1 MTNTIKLHT
10 MYLKNQLYAI
20 NLTDKYGGIMS
31 KDKYAGIRLENQLCF
46 PLYVCSK
53 EIVRRYKPYLDELN
67 LTYTQ
72 YIAMMVLWEEREVT
86 VTELGKQLFLDSGTL
101 TPLLKKLE
109 QKGFV
114 TRKRMESDERNVCIS
129 ITDKGDRLKEEA
141 VKIPEKMRCC
151 ISLNPEEAKTL
162 YTILQK
168 VLGNF

>member
-1 MTNTIKLHT
+1 
-10 MYLKNQLYAI
+10 
-20 NLTDKYGGIMS
+20 MS

-114 TRKRMESDERNVCIS
+114 TRKRMECDERNVCIS

-141 VKIPEKMRCC
+141 VKIPEKMSCC
-151 ISLNPEEAKTL
+151 ISLNPEEVKTL

>member
-1 MTNTIKLHT
+1 
-10 MYLKNQLYAI
+10 
-20 NLTDKYGGIMS
+20 MS

-141 VKIPEKMRCC
+141 VKILEKMSCC
-151 ISLNPEEAKTL
+151 ISLNPEEVKTL

>member
-1 MTNTIKLHT
+1 
-10 MYLKNQLYAI
+10 
-20 NLTDKYGGIMS
+20 MS

-141 VKIPEKMRCC
+141 VKIPEKMSCC
-151 ISLNPEEAKTL
+151 ISLNPEEVKTL

-168 VLGNF
+168 VLGDF

>member
-1 MTNTIKLHT
+1 
-10 MYLKNQLYAI
+10 
-20 NLTDKYGGIMS
+20 MS

-129 ITDKGDRLKEEA
+129 ITDKGDKLKEEA
-141 VKIPEKMRCC
+141 VKIPEKMSCC
-151 ISLNPEEAKTL
+151 ISLNPEEVKTL

>member
-1 MTNTIKLHT
+1 
-10 MYLKNQLYAI
+10 
-20 NLTDKYGGIMS
+20 MS

-141 VKIPEKMRCC
+141 VKVPEKMRCC

>member
-1 MTNTIKLHT
+1 
-10 MYLKNQLYAI
+10 LYAI

-129 ITDKGDRLKEEA
+129 ITDKGDKLKEEA
-141 VKIPEKMRCC
+141 VKIPEKMSCC
-151 ISLNPEEAKTL
+151 ISLNPEEVKTL